1 MGNLKNGYIQI
12 YTGNGKG
19 KTTAAVGLA
28 TRAAGN
34 KYRVC
39 MVQFLKSGV
48 TGELESAKLM
58 APYFTIHRFE
68 RPRGFFWT
76 LNDQEKVELKEDIQ
90 KAYNFCL
97 KQLEEGTCD
106 ILIMDEI
113 MGTLSN
119 ELITEE
125 QLLHLMNKKPNDVEL
140 IMTGRNVPEAIFNKA
155 NLVTE
160 MKDLKHYFNE
170 GIPARKGIE
179 F

>member
-1 MGNLKNGYIQI
+1 MGKLNKGYIQI

-34 KYRVC
+34 KFRVC
-39 MVQFLKSGV
+39 MVQFLKGGF

-68 RPRGFFWT
+68 KPRGFFYT
-76 LNDQEKVELKEDIQ
+76 LNDEEKAELKEEIQ
-90 KAYNFCL
+90 EAYRFCL
-97 KQLEEGTCD
+97 KQLEEENCD

-119 ELITEE
+119 DLITEK
-125 QLLHLMNKKPNDVEL
+125 QLLELMDKKPENIEL
-140 IMTGRNVPEAIFNKA
+140 IMTGRNVPEAIMNKA

-170 GIPARKGIE
+170 GVPARKGIE

>member
-1 MGNLKNGYIQI
+1 MGNLNKGYIQI

-34 KYRVC
+34 KFRVC

-76 LNDQEKVELKEDIQ
+76 LNDQEKLELKEDIQ
-90 KAYNFCL
+90 EAYKFCI
-97 KQLEEGTCD
+97 KQLEEGNCD

-119 ELITEE
+119 GLITEE
-125 QLLHLMNKKPNDVEL
+125 QLIELIDKKPDDVEL
-140 IMTGRNVPEAIFNKA
+140 IMTGRNVPESIMQRA

-160 MKDLKHYFNE
+160 MKDIKHYFNE
-170 GIPARKGIE
+170 GVPARKGIE

>member
-1 MGNLKNGYIQI
+1 MGNLKKGYVQV

-34 KYRVC
+34 KFRVC
-39 MVQFLKSGV
+39 MVQFLKSDN

-76 LNDQEKVELKEDIQ
+76 LNQEEKAELQEDIDKAYKFCMEQLKER
-90 KAYNFCL
+90 K
-97 KQLEEGTCD
+97 CD

-119 ELITEE
+119 GLVTKQQIIDLIEA
-125 QLLHLMNKKPNDVEL
+125 KPEDVEL
-140 IMTGRNVPEAIFNKA
+140 ILTGRNVPNEIIERAD
-155 NLVTE
+155 LVTE
-160 MKDLKHYFNE
+160 MRDIKHYFE
-170 GIPARKGIE
+170 AGVPARKGIE

>member
-1 MGNLKNGYIQI
+1 MGNLKKGYVQV

-34 KYRVC
+34 KFKVC
-39 MVQFLKSGV
+39 MVQFLKSDA

-76 LNDQEKVELKEDIQ
+76 LNEQEKVELQEDID
-90 KAYNFCL
+90 KAYNFCMEQL
-97 KQLEEGTCD
+97 KGRKCD

-119 ELITEE
+119 GLVTEKQIIDLIDAKPEE
-125 QLLHLMNKKPNDVEL
+125 VEL
-140 IMTGRNVPEAIFNKA
+140 ILTGRNVPEEIIKRAD
-155 NLVTE
+155 LVTE
-160 MKDLKHYFNE
+160 MKDLKHYFE
-170 GIPARKGIE
+170 AGVPARKGIE

>member
-1 MGNLKNGYIQI
+1 MGNLTKGYIQI

-39 MVQFLKSGV
+39 MVQFLKSDA
-48 TGELESAKLM
+48 TGELQSAKLM

-68 RPRGFFWT
+68 RPRDFFWN
-76 LNDQEKVELKEDIQ
+76 LNDEEKVELKKDIQ
-90 KAYNFCL
+90 VAYEFCL
-97 KQLEEGTCD
+97 KQLKEKSCD

-113 MGTLSN
+113 MGTLTN
-119 ELITEE
+119 KLITEE
-125 QLLHLMNKKPNDVEL
+125 QLLQLLDLKPDDVE
-140 IMTGRNVPEAIFNKA
+140 IVMTGRDVPEKIMERA

-160 MKDLKHYFNE
+160 MKDLKHYFEE
-170 GIPARKGIE
+170 GVPARRGIE

>member
-1 MGNLKNGYIQI
+1 MGNLNKGYIQI

-39 MVQFLKSGV
+39 MVQFLKSDA

-68 RPRGFFWT
+68 RPTGFFWT
-76 LNDQEKVELKEDIQ
+76 LNDQEKLELKEDIQ
-90 KAYNFCL
+90 EAYKFCI
-97 KQLEEGTCD
+97 KQLEEGNCD

-119 ELITEE
+119 GLITEE
-125 QLLHLMNKKPNDVEL
+125 QLIELIDKKPDDVEL
-140 IMTGRNVPEAIFNKA
+140 IMTGRNVPESIMQRA

-170 GIPARKGIE
+170 GVPARRGIE

>member
-39 MVQFLKSGV
+39 MVQFLKGGV

-76 LNDQEKVELKEDIQ
+76 LNEQEKLELKEDIDSNIVFTDVDKISSRIEHGVKVKEIDKNHVGKRVIPIQ
-90 KAYNFCL
+90 GHVKINTIN
-97 KQLEEGTCD
+97 KTISSSIENNNIQNETRKSKND
-106 ILIMDEI
+106 NMLIENDNNH
-113 MGTLSN
+113 THSPVN
-119 ELITEE
+119 CIT
-125 QLLHLMNKKPNDVEL
+125 
-140 IMTGRNVPEAIFNKA
+140 RS
-155 NLVTE
+155 
-160 MKDLKHYFNE
+160 
-170 GIPARKGIE
+170 
-179 F
+179 

>member
-1 MGNLKNGYIQI
+1 MGNLTKGYIQI

-39 MVQFLKSGV
+39 MVQFLKSDE
-48 TGELESAKLM
+48 TGELQSAKLM

-68 RPRGFFWT
+68 RPRDFFWN
-76 LNDQEKVELKEDIQ
+76 LNDEEKIELKKDIQ
-90 KAYNFCL
+90 VAYEFCL
-97 KQLEEGTCD
+97 KQLIEKNCD

-113 MGTLSN
+113 MGTLTN
-119 ELITEE
+119 KLITEE
-125 QLLHLMNKKPNDVEL
+125 QLLHLIDIKPDDIEL
-140 IMTGRNVPEAIFNKA
+140 VMTGRDVPESIMARA

-170 GIPARKGIE
+170 GVPARRGIE

>member
-1 MGNLKNGYIQI
+1 MGNLTKGYVQI

-48 TGELESAKLM
+48 TGELQSAKLM

-68 RPRGFFWT
+68 RPRDFFWN
-76 LNDQEKVELKEDIQ
+76 LNDEEKVELKKDIQ
-90 KAYNFCL
+90 VAYEFCL
-97 KQLEEGTCD
+97 KQLEEKNCD

-113 MGTLSN
+113 MGTLTN
-119 ELITEE
+119 KLITEE
-125 QLLHLMNKKPNDVEL
+125 QLLHLIDVKPDDIEL
-140 IMTGRNVPEAIFNKA
+140 IMTGRDVPESIMARA

-160 MKDLKHYFNE
+160 MKDIKHYFDE
-170 GIPARKGIE
+170 GVPARRGIE

>member
-1 MGNLKNGYIQI
+1 MGNLKKGYVQI

-34 KYRVC
+34 KFRVC
-39 MVQFLKSGV
+39 MVQFLKGGA
-48 TGELESAKLM
+48 TGELESVKLM

-76 LNDQEKVELKEDIQ
+76 LNEKEKAELQEDINKAYMFCMEQLKER
-90 KAYNFCL
+90 K
-97 KQLEEGTCD
+97 CD

-119 ELITEE
+119 GLVTQQQIIDLIDA
-125 QLLHLMNKKPNDVEL
+125 KPEDVEL
-140 IMTGRNVPEAIFNKA
+140 ILTGRNVPEEIMKRAD
-155 NLVTE
+155 LVTE
-160 MKDLKHYFNE
+160 MRDIKHYFE
-170 GIPARKGIE
+170 AGVPARKGIE

>member
-1 MGNLKNGYIQI
+1 MGNLNKGYIQI

-34 KYRVC
+34 KFRVC

-76 LNDQEKVELKEDIQ
+76 LNDQEKIELKEDIQ
-90 KAYNFCL
+90 VAYKFCI
-97 KQLEEGTCD
+97 KQLEEGNCD

-119 ELITEE
+119 GLITEE
-125 QLLHLMNKKPNDVEL
+125 QLIELIDKKPDDVEL
-140 IMTGRNVPEAIFNKA
+140 IMTGRNVPESIMQRA

-170 GIPARKGIE
+170 GVPARKGIE

>member
-1 MGNLKNGYIQI
+1 MGNLTKGYIQI

-19 KTTAAVGLA
+19 KTTAAVVLA

-39 MVQFLKSGV
+39 MVQFLKSGI

-68 RPRGFFWT
+68 RPRDFFWN
-76 LNDQEKVELKEDIQ
+76 LNDKEKLELKEDIQ
-90 KAYNFCL
+90 KAYDFCIQQL
-97 KQLEEGTCD
+97 KEKNCD

-119 ELITEE
+119 ELITEQ
-125 QLLHLMNKKPNDVEL
+125 QLIDLIDLKPDDVEL
-140 IMTGRNVPEAIFNKA
+140 IMTGRNVPDAIMERA
-155 NLVTE
+155 DLVTE
-160 MKDLKHYFNE
+160 MRDIKHYFE
-170 GIPARKGIE
+170 KGVPARRGIE

>member
-1 MGNLKNGYIQI
+1 MGNLNKGYIQI

-58 APYFTIHRFE
+58 APYFSIHRFE

-76 LNDQEKVELKEDIQ
+76 LNDQEKLELKADIQ
-90 KAYNFCL
+90 EAYKFCI
-97 KQLEEGTCD
+97 KQLEEGNCD

-119 ELITEE
+119 GLITEE
-125 QLLHLMNKKPNDVEL
+125 QLIELIDKKPDDVEL
-140 IMTGRNVPEAIFNKA
+140 IMTGRNVPESIMQRA

-160 MKDLKHYFNE
+160 MKDIKHYFNE
-170 GIPARKGIE
+170 GVPARKGIE

>member
-1 MGNLKNGYIQI
+1 MGNLSKGYIQI

-48 TGELESAKLM
+48 TGELQSAKLM

-68 RPRGFFWT
+68 KPRGFFWN
-76 LNDQEKVELKEDIQ
+76 LNEQEKLELKEDIQ
-90 KAYNFCL
+90 EAYKFCL

-119 ELITEE
+119 GLVTEE
-125 QLLHLMNKKPNDVEL
+125 QILDLMNKKPDNVEL
-140 IMTGRNVPEAIFNKA
+140 IMTGRDVPEAIMNKA

-160 MKDLKHYFNE
+160 MRDLKHYFNE
-170 GIPARKGIE
+170 GVPARKGIE